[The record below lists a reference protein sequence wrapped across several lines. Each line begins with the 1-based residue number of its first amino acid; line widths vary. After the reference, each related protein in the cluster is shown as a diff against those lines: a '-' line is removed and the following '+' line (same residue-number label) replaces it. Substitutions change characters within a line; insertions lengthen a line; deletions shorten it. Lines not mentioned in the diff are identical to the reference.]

1 MFFCNKVVLRRFRED
16 CGYKKL
22 YEPKH
27 EIYNTCPQ
35 TTIGITRSAGV
46 KSDVT
51 FQLLA
56 HPSD

>member
-1 MFFCNKVVLRRFRED
+1 MYFSNKVVLRRFRED
-16 CGYKKL
+16 CGYRKL

-35 TTIGITRSAGV
+35 TTIGVKRCGF

-51 FQLLA
+51 FRMLE
-56 HPSD
+56 HPSE